1 VVLLGLLSKSNKIV
15 IKNSK
20 KVTKVPGMGG
30 DRDRQI
36 DQWNR
41 TEDPEIKPETYTH
54 THLIFNKEAKKNI
67 QWNKK
72 YLQ

>member
-1 VVLLGLLSKSNKIV
+1 
-15 IKNSK
+15 
-20 KVTKVPGMGG
+20 MGG

-72 YLQ
+72 YLQQMVLV